1 MKLVDEVAQ
10 KYSSFVSKSLV
21 SFKSSSAAI
30 STVLLSSLSIA
41 TVIALLFSSQA
52 NAQTPTPLT
61 ATRASSFT
69 YNAQGLLLTETIE
82 PDSPQS
88 CLVTTYGYD
97 TYDSMARRN

>member
-1 MKLVDEVAQ
+1 MAFNH
-10 KYSSFVSKSLV
+10 KYSVGTFAALLTSLL
-21 SFKSSSAAI
+21 FATQSSAQ
-30 STVLLSSLSIA
+30 V
-41 TVIALLFSSQA
+41 
-52 NAQTPTPLT
+52 LT

-97 TYDSMARRN
+97 TYGNKSAISTLTRIDQAHKSIK

>member
-1 MKLVDEVAQ
+1 MTFNN
-10 KYSSFVSKSLV
+10 KYSVRIFGVFLTSLLT
-21 SFKSSSAAI
+21 S
-30 STVLLSSLSIA
+30 
-41 TVIALLFSSQA
+41 LLFSSQVT
-52 NAQTPTPLT
+52 AQTLT

-97 TYDSMARRN
+97 TYGNAVI